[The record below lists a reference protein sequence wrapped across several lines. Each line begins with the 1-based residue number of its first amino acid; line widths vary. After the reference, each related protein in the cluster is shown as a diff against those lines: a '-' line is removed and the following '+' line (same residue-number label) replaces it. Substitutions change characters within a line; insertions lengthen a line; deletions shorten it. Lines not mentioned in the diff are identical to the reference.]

1 MQMSI
6 GTEDLAFLDRGVG
19 LGNPALHNRAA
30 ARLLAE
36 RRVET

>member
-6 GTEDLAFLDRGVG
+6 GTEDLAFLDHAVG
-19 LGNPALHNRAA
+19 LGDPALGDRAA